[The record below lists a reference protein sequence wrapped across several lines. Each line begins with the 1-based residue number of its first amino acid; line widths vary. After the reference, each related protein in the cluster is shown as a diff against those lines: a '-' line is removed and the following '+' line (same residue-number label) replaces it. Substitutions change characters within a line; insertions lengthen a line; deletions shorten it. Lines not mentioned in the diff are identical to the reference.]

1 MAMVTAMA
9 AKPGR
14 NHLNVR
20 RLMLLG
26 VSMGCAVLP
35 ALAGDWK
42 ITPTI
47 GVNETST
54 DNVALSNT
62 NKQHDLITD
71 LNPGIRIE
79 GAGGRSK
86 LRFDYQVHELIYAK
100 DSAHNGR
107 QNSLNTLGTLE
118 ALENW
123 LFIEASGN
131 ISQQNLSAFT
141 GATASNVNTNTNNT
155 STEASTYRLSPYIR
169 GVLGGI
175 ADYQLRYNLTTTSTK
190 SSNTY
195 NSDTKELVATLKGAT
210 GLANL
215 GWSLDASTT
224 TIDYSN
230 IRTNEADRLRGVLT
244 YQIKPQFKVSLIGGR
259 EANNYQSLS
268 KESHPIKG
276 TGFEWSPTDRTVL
289 AISQE
294 DRFFGPSRTTSF
306 THRTSGTA
314 WKYSRSK
321 DTSVLGNQQQQ
332 VGLGTNYDLYFN
344 LFSSV
349 EPDPIKRAALV
360 NALLLSSG
368 ISPTAQ
374 MQGGFLSSGVTLQ
387 QRQEFSFALLG
398 ARNTVTFAATR
409 SESQSLSSGSG
420 TGLLVGSAFSTA
432 NDIRQTGASINWSHK
447 LTPLSSLIGSFS
459 RLKSTGSGG
468 GSNLETTQQMMNL
481 NFLTPLGPKTN
492 AGLGARRVVVDGTT
506 SHTEHA
512 LTGLL
517 SHQF

>member
-1 MAMVTAMA
+1 MATVTVMVT
-9 AKPGR
+9 KRGR
-14 NHLNVR
+14 IHLNAR

-26 VSMGCAVLP
+26 VGMGCVALP
-35 ALAGDWK
+35 AFAGDWK

-47 GVNETST
+47 AVNETST

-62 NKQHDLITD
+62 NKQRDLITD
-71 LNPGIRIE
+71 LNPGLRIE
-79 GAGGRSK
+79 GSGGRSK
-86 LRFDYQVHELIYAK
+86 LHFDYQMHNLIYQK
-100 DSAHNGR
+100 DSSHNGR
-107 QNSLNTLGTLE
+107 QNSLNALGTLE
-118 ALENW
+118 ALDNW
-123 LFIEASGN
+123 MFIEASGN

-141 GATASNVNTNTNNT
+141 GTTASNVNTSANST

-169 GVLGGI
+169 GVFGNVTE
-175 ADYQLRYNLTTTSTK
+175 YQLRYNLTTTSTK
-190 SSNTY
+190 SSDTY

-210 GLANL
+210 GLASL

-224 TIDYSN
+224 TINYSN

-259 EANNYQSLS
+259 EANNYQSLN
-268 KESHPIKG
+268 KESHSIKG
-276 TGFEWSPTDRTVL
+276 TGFEWSPTDRTLL

-321 DTSVLGNQQQQ
+321 DTSVLSNQQQQ
-332 VGLGTNYDLYFN
+332 VGLGTNYDLF
-344 LFSSV
+344 FSLYASAI
-349 EPDPIKRAALV
+349 PDPAARAAFV

-374 MQGGFLSSGVTLQ
+374 LQGGFLSSGVTLQ
-387 QRQEFSFALLG
+387 QRQEFSFALIG

-409 SESQSLSSGSG
+409 SESQALSLGSGSG
-420 TGLLVGSAFSTA
+420 ALAGSAFSNA
-432 NDIRQTGASINWSHK
+432 QDITQTGASINWSHK

-459 RLKSTGSGG
+459 QLKSTGSGS
-468 GSNLETTQQMMNL
+468 GSNLETTQQMINV

-506 SHTEHA
+506 SYTENA

>member
-1 MAMVTAMA
+1 MATVMVTVT
-9 AKPGR
+9 KR
-14 NHLNVR
+14 SIHLHAW
-20 RLMLLG
+20 RLALLG
-26 VSMGCAVLP
+26 ASMGGLALP

-62 NKQHDLITD
+62 HKQHDLVTD
-71 LNPGIRIE
+71 LNPGLRIE
-79 GAGGRSK
+79 GSGGRSK
-86 LRFDYQVHELIYAK
+86 FRFDYQMHNLIYQNE
-100 DSAHNGR
+100 SARNGR

-118 ALENW
+118 AWDNW
-123 LFIEASGN
+123 LFIETSGN

-141 GATASNVNTNTNNT
+141 GATASNVNTSATST

-169 GVLGGI
+169 GVLGSV
-175 ADYQLRYNLTTTSTK
+175 AEYQLRYNLITTSTK
-190 SSNTY
+190 SSDTY

-224 TIDYSN
+224 TINYSN

-244 YQIKPQFKVSLIGGR
+244 YQVKPQFKVSLIGGR

-268 KESHPIKG
+268 KESHSIKG

-321 DTSVLGNQQQQ
+321 DTSVLSNQQQQ
-332 VGLGTNYDLYFN
+332 VGLGTYFD
-344 LFSSV
+344 LFSVLCKSTLPPGATEAQV
-349 EPDPIKRAALV
+349 TACV
-360 NALLLSSG
+360 NTMLGG

-374 MQGGFLSSGVTLQ
+374 LQGGFLSSGVTLQ

-409 SESQSLSSGSG
+409 SESQALSLGSGSG
-420 TGLLVGSAFSTA
+420 ALAGSAFSTA
-432 NDIRQTGASINWSHK
+432 QDITQTGASINWSHK

-459 RLKSTGSGG
+459 QLKSTGSGS
-468 GSNLETTQQMMNL
+468 GSNLETTQQMINV

-506 SHTEHA
+506 SYTENA